1 MTGLDV
7 VVTSARTGFDHG
19 SAALGE
25 EDADDARQPR
35 GAALEAVAQQ
45 LQQVEQLRLLHEARR
60 LQVVVQPAGATS
72 RCARAAKH
80 DTMLIYMQRW
90 KH

>member
-45 LQQVEQLRLLHEARR
+45 LQQVQ
-60 LQVVVQPAGATS
+60 
-72 RCARAAKH
+72 
-80 DTMLIYMQRW
+80 
-90 KH
+90 